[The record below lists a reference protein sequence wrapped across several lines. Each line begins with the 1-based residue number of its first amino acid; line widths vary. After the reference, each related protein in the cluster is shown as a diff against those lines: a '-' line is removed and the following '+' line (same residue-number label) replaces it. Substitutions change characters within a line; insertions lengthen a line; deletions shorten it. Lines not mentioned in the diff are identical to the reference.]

1 MFQCFTLINHHGV
14 GGKTILHLIRM
25 HVGKVIR
32 SKVDQLTHN
41 YSLYRQLSKTND
53 VGQFASV
60 ALYTW
65 VEHGV
70 DHENPVHLSQ
80 IPHVTVVIK

>member
-1 MFQCFTLINHHGV
+1 MN
-14 GGKTILHLIRM
+14 
-25 HVGKVIR
+25 
-32 SKVDQLTHN
+32 N
-41 YSLYRQLSKTND
+41 
-53 VGQFASV
+53 VGQFAPV
-60 ALYTW
+60 VLYTW